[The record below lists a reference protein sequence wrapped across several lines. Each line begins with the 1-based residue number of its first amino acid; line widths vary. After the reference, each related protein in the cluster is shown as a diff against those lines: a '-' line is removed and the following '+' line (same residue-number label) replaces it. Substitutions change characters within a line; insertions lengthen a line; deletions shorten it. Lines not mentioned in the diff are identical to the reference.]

1 MEIWKMKKSLL
12 PASLLSLFLI
22 GCSSTPIVDVSKP
35 AGPSS
40 SKDSSSSSDETDLDL
55 ASLSDETDLDLASL
69 RDPNNILS
77 KRSIYFDYDK
87 DVFKAEYK
95 DLVAAHAKYVASHP
109 KAKMTLTGNT
119 DNRGSREYN
128 ISLGQKRSVSVKKS
142 MNVLGAQDVQIE
154 TVSFGEE
161 RADTNC
167 KDNVC
172 YGKDRRVDISYEKE

>member
-12 PASLLSLFLI
+12 LASLLSLFLV
-22 GCSSTPIVDVSKP
+22 GCSSTPINDASKP
-35 AGPSS
+35 TGPSV
-40 SKDSSSSSDETDLDL
+40 SD
-55 ASLSDETDLDLASL
+55 DEKDLDLASL

-87 DVFKAEYK
+87 DVVKAEYK
-95 DLVAAHAKYVASHP
+95 DLVAAHAKYVSAHP

-119 DNRGSREYN
+119 DDRGSREYN
-128 ISLGQKRSVSVKKS
+128 VSLGQRRSVSVKKS
-142 MNVLGAQDVQIE
+142 MNVLGAQDAQIE

-167 KDNVC
+167 KDDAC
-172 YGKDRRVDISYEKE
+172 YAKDRRVDISYEKE

>member
-1 MEIWKMKKSLL
+1 MKKSLFL
-12 PASLLSLFLI
+12 ASLLSLFLV

-35 AGPSS
+35 AGPSA
-40 SKDSSSSSDETDLDL
+40 SKDENDEK
-55 ASLSDETDLDLASL
+55 DLDLASL

-87 DVFKAEYK
+87 DVVKAEYK
-95 DLVAAHAKYVASHP
+95 DLLAAHAQYVASHP

-119 DNRGSREYN
+119 DDRGSREYN
-128 ISLGQKRSVSVKKS
+128 VSLGQKRSVSVKKS
-142 MNVLGAQDVQIE
+142 MNVLGAQDTQIE

-167 KDNVC
+167 KDDAC

>member
-1 MEIWKMKKSLL
+1 MEICKMKKSLL
-12 PASLLSLFLI
+12 LASLLSLFLV
-22 GCSSTPIVDVSKP
+22 GCSSTPINDASKP
-35 AGPSS
+35 TGPSVS
-40 SKDSSSSSDETDLDL
+40 NDEK
-55 ASLSDETDLDLASL
+55 DLDLASL

-87 DVFKAEYK
+87 DVVKAEYK
-95 DLVAAHAKYVASHP
+95 DLVAVHAKYVSTHP

-119 DNRGSREYN
+119 DDRGSREYN
-128 ISLGQKRSVSVKKS
+128 VSLGQRRSVSVKKS

-167 KDNVC
+167 KDDAC
-172 YGKDRRVDISYEKE
+172 YAKDRRVDISYEKE

>member
-1 MEIWKMKKSLL
+1 MKKSLFL
-12 PASLLSLFLI
+12 ASLLSLFLI

-35 AGPSS
+35 AGPSAS
-40 SKDSSSSSDETDLDL
+40 NDEK
-55 ASLSDETDLDLASL
+55 DLDLASL

-87 DVFKAEYK
+87 DVVKAEYK
-95 DLVAAHAKYVASHP
+95 DLLAAHAKYVASHP

-119 DNRGSREYN
+119 DDRGSREYN
-128 ISLGQKRSVSVKKS
+128 LSLGQKRSVSVKKS
-142 MNVLGAQDVQIE
+142 MNVLGAQDAQIE

-167 KDNVC
+167 KDDTC

>member
-1 MEIWKMKKSLL
+1 MKKSLL
-12 PASLLSLFLI
+12 LVSLLSLFLI

-35 AGPSS
+35 AGPSA
-40 SKDSSSSSDETDLDL
+40 SKDENDEK
-55 ASLSDETDLDLASL
+55 DLDLASL

-87 DVFKAEYK
+87 DTVKAEYK
-95 DLVAAHAKYVASHP
+95 DLLAAHAKYVASHP

-119 DNRGSREYN
+119 DDRGSREYN
-128 ISLGQKRSVSVKKS
+128 VSLGQKRSVSVKKS
-142 MNVLGAQDVQIE
+142 MNVLGAQDTQIE

-167 KDNVC
+167 KDDAC

>member
-1 MEIWKMKKSLL
+1 MKKSLL
-12 PASLLSLFLI
+12 LASLLSLFLI

-35 AGPSS
+35 AGPSA
-40 SKDSSSSSDETDLDL
+40 SKDENDEK
-55 ASLSDETDLDLASL
+55 DLDLASL

-87 DVFKAEYK
+87 DMVKAEYK
-95 DLVAAHAKYVASHP
+95 DLLAAHAKYVASHP

-119 DNRGSREYN
+119 DDRGSREYN
-128 ISLGQKRSVSVKKS
+128 VSLGQKRSVSVKKS
-142 MNVLGAQDVQIE
+142 MNVLGAQDTQIE

-167 KDNVC
+167 KDDAC

>member
-1 MEIWKMKKSLL
+1 MKKSLL
-12 PASLLSLFLI
+12 IASLLSLFLI

-35 AGPSS
+35 AGPSAS
-40 SKDSSSSSDETDLDL
+40 NDSSDEK
-55 ASLSDETDLDLASL
+55 DLDLASL

-87 DVFKAEYK
+87 DVVKAEYK
-95 DLVAAHAKYVASHP
+95 DLLAAHAKYVASHP

-119 DNRGSREYN
+119 DDRGSREYN
-128 ISLGQKRSVSVKKS
+128 VSLGQKRSVSVKKY
-142 MNVLGAQDVQIE
+142 MNVLGAQDTQIE

-167 KDNVC
+167 KDDAC

>member
-1 MEIWKMKKSLL
+1 MKKSLFL
-12 PASLLSLFLI
+12 ASLLSLFLI

-35 AGPSS
+35 AGPSVS
-40 SKDSSSSSDETDLDL
+40 NDSNDEK
-55 ASLSDETDLDLASL
+55 DLDLASL

-87 DVFKAEYK
+87 DTVKAEYK
-95 DLVAAHAKYVASHP
+95 DLLAAHAKYVASHP

-119 DNRGSREYN
+119 DDRGSREYN
-128 ISLGQKRSVSVKKS
+128 VSLGQKRSVSVKKS
-142 MNVLGAQDVQIE
+142 MNVLGAQDTQIE

-167 KDNVC
+167 KDDAC

>member
-1 MEIWKMKKSLL
+1 MKKSLL
-12 PASLLSLFLI
+12 LASLLSLFLI
-22 GCSSTPIVDVSKP
+22 GCSSTPINDVSKP

-40 SKDSSSSSDETDLDL
+40 AVSEVSDDDK
-55 ASLSDETDLDLASL
+55 DLDLASL

-87 DVFKAEYK
+87 DVVKAEYK
-95 DLVAAHAKYVASHP
+95 DLVAAHAKYVSSHP

-119 DNRGSREYN
+119 DDRGSREYN
-128 ISLGQKRSVSVKKS
+128 VSLGQRRSVSIKKS
-142 MNVLGAQDVQIE
+142 MNVLGAQDTQIE

-167 KDNVC
+167 KDDAC
-172 YGKDRRVDISYEKE
+172 YAKDRRVDISYEKE

>member
-1 MEIWKMKKSLL
+1 MKKSLL
-12 PASLLSLFLI
+12 LASLLSLFLI

-35 AGPSS
+35 AGPSA
-40 SKDSSSSSDETDLDL
+40 SKDENDEK
-55 ASLSDETDLDLASL
+55 DLDLASL

-87 DVFKAEYK
+87 DTVKAEYK
-95 DLVAAHAKYVASHP
+95 DLLAAHAKYVASHP

-119 DNRGSREYN
+119 DDRGSREYN
-128 ISLGQKRSVSVKKS
+128 VSLGQKRSVSVKKS
-142 MNVLGAQDVQIE
+142 INVLGAQDTQIE

-167 KDNVC
+167 KDDAC

>member
-1 MEIWKMKKSLL
+1 MKKSLFL
-12 PASLLSLFLI
+12 ASLLSLFLI

-35 AGPSS
+35 AGPSAS
-40 SKDSSSSSDETDLDL
+40 NDSNDEK
-55 ASLSDETDLDLASL
+55 DLDLASL

-87 DVFKAEYK
+87 DTVKAEYK
-95 DLVAAHAKYVASHP
+95 DLLAAHAKYVASHP

-119 DNRGSREYN
+119 DDRGSREYN
-128 ISLGQKRSVSVKKS
+128 VSLGQKRSVSVKKS
-142 MNVLGAQDVQIE
+142 MNVLGAQDTQIE

-161 RADTNC
+161 RAETNC
-167 KDNVC
+167 KDDAC

>member
-1 MEIWKMKKSLL
+1 MKKSLL
-12 PASLLSLFLI
+12 LASLLSLFLI

-35 AGPSS
+35 AGPSAS
-40 SKDSSSSSDETDLDL
+40 NDSNDEK
-55 ASLSDETDLDLASL
+55 DLDLASL
-69 RDPNNILS
+69 RSPNNILS

-87 DVFKAEYK
+87 DTVKAEYK
-95 DLVAAHAKYVASHP
+95 DLLAAHAKYVASHS

-119 DNRGSREYN
+119 DDRGSREYN
-128 ISLGQKRSVSVKKS
+128 VSLGQKRSVSVKKS
-142 MNVLGAQDVQIE
+142 MNVLGAQDTQIE

-167 KDNVC
+167 KDDAC

>member
-1 MEIWKMKKSLL
+1 MKKSLL
-12 PASLLSLFLI
+12 LATLLSLFLV
-22 GCSSTPIVDVSKP
+22 GCSSTPINDASKP
-35 AGPSS
+35 TGPTA
-40 SKDSSSSSDETDLDL
+40 DEK
-55 ASLSDETDLDLASL
+55 DLDLASL

-87 DVFKAEYK
+87 DVVKAEYK
-95 DLVAAHAKYVASHP
+95 DLVAAHAKYVSTHP

-119 DNRGSREYN
+119 DDRGSREYN
-128 ISLGQKRSVSVKKS
+128 VSLGQRRSVSVKKS
-142 MNVLGAQDVQIE
+142 MNVLGAQDTQIE

-167 KDNVC
+167 KDDAC

>member
-12 PASLLSLFLI
+12 LASLLSLFLV
-22 GCSSTPIVDVSKP
+22 GCSSTPINDASKP
-35 AGPSS
+35 AGPSVS
-40 SKDSSSSSDETDLDL
+40 NDEK
-55 ASLSDETDLDLASL
+55 DLDLASL

-87 DVFKAEYK
+87 DVVKAEYK

-109 KAKMTLTGNT
+109 RAKMTLTGNT
-119 DNRGSREYN
+119 DDRGSREYN
-128 ISLGQKRSVSVKKS
+128 VSLGQKRSVSVKKS
-142 MNVLGAQDVQIE
+142 MNVLGAQDTQIE

-167 KDNVC
+167 KDDAC
-172 YGKDRRVDISYEKE
+172 YGQDRRVDISYEKE

>member
-1 MEIWKMKKSLL
+1 MKKSLFL
-12 PASLLSLFLI
+12 ASLLSLFLI

-35 AGPSS
+35 AGPSAS
-40 SKDSSSSSDETDLDL
+40 NDSSDEK
-55 ASLSDETDLDLASL
+55 DLDLASL

-87 DVFKAEYK
+87 DTVKAEYK
-95 DLVAAHAKYVASHP
+95 DLLAAHAKYVASHP

-119 DNRGSREYN
+119 DDRGSREYN
-128 ISLGQKRSVSVKKS
+128 VSLGQKRSVSVKKS
-142 MNVLGAQDVQIE
+142 MNVLGAQDAQIE
-154 TVSFGEE
+154 AVSFGEE

-167 KDNVC
+167 KDDAC

>member
-1 MEIWKMKKSLL
+1 MKKSLL
-12 PASLLSLFLI
+12 FASLLSLFLI

-35 AGPSS
+35 AGPSAS
-40 SKDSSSSSDETDLDL
+40 NDSSSS
-55 ASLSDETDLDLASL
+55 SDETDLDLASL

-87 DVFKAEYK
+87 DVVKAEYK

-119 DNRGSREYN
+119 DDRGSREYN
-128 ISLGQKRSVSVKKS
+128 VSLGQKRSVSVKKS
-142 MNVLGAQDVQIE
+142 MNVLGAQDAQIE

-161 RADTNC
+161 RADANC
-167 KDNVC
+167 KDNGC

>member
-1 MEIWKMKKSLL
+1 MKKSLFL
-12 PASLLSLFLI
+12 ASLLSLFLI

-35 AGPSS
+35 AGPSAS
-40 SKDSSSSSDETDLDL
+40 NDEK
-55 ASLSDETDLDLASL
+55 DLDLASL

-87 DVFKAEYK
+87 DVVKAEYK
-95 DLVAAHAKYVASHP
+95 DLLAAHAKYVASHP

-119 DNRGSREYN
+119 DDRGSREYN
-128 ISLGQKRSVSVKKS
+128 VSLGQKRSVSVKKS
-142 MNVLGAQDVQIE
+142 MNVLGAQDAQIE

-161 RADTNC
+161 RGDTNC
-167 KDNVC
+167 KDRGC

>member
-1 MEIWKMKKSLL
+1 MEICKMKKSLL
-12 PASLLSLFLI
+12 LATLLSLFLV
-22 GCSSTPIVDVSKP
+22 GCSSTPINDASKP
-35 AGPSS
+35 NGPSAS
-40 SKDSSSSSDETDLDL
+40 NDEK
-55 ASLSDETDLDLASL
+55 DLDLASL

-87 DVFKAEYK
+87 DVVKAEYK
-95 DLVAAHAKYVASHP
+95 DLVAAHAKYVSTHP

-119 DNRGSREYN
+119 DDRGSREYN
-128 ISLGQKRSVSVKKS
+128 VSLGQRRSVSVKKS
-142 MNVLGAQDVQIE
+142 MNVLGAQDTQIE

-167 KDNVC
+167 KDDAC

>member
-1 MEIWKMKKSLL
+1 MKKSLL
-12 PASLLSLFLI
+12 LASLLSLFLV

-35 AGPSS
+35 AGPSAS
-40 SKDSSSSSDETDLDL
+40 ASNDEK
-55 ASLSDETDLDLASL
+55 DLDLASL

-87 DVFKAEYK
+87 DVVKAEYK
-95 DLVAAHAKYVASHP
+95 DLLAAHSQYVASHP

-119 DNRGSREYN
+119 DDRGSREYN
-128 ISLGQKRSVSVKKS
+128 VSLGQKRSVSVKKS
-142 MNVLGAQDVQIE
+142 MNVLGAQDAQIE

-167 KDNVC
+167 KDDAC
-172 YGKDRRVDISYEKE
+172 YAKDRRVDISYEKE

>member
-12 PASLLSLFLI
+12 LASLLSLFLI

-35 AGPSS
+35 AGPSAS
-40 SKDSSSSSDETDLDL
+40 NDSSSS
-55 ASLSDETDLDLASL
+55 SDETDLDLASL

-87 DVFKAEYK
+87 DVVKAEYK

-119 DNRGSREYN
+119 DDRGSREYN
-128 ISLGQKRSVSVKKS
+128 VSLGQKRSVSVKKS

-167 KDNVC
+167 KDNGC

>member
-1 MEIWKMKKSLL
+1 MKKSLFL
-12 PASLLSLFLI
+12 ASLLSLFLI

-35 AGPSS
+35 AGPSAS
-40 SKDSSSSSDETDLDL
+40 NDSSDEK
-55 ASLSDETDLDLASL
+55 DLDLASL

-87 DVFKAEYK
+87 DTVKAQYK
-95 DLVAAHAKYVASHP
+95 DLLEAHAKYVASHP

-119 DNRGSREYN
+119 DDRGSREYN
-128 ISLGQKRSVSVKKS
+128 VSLGQKRSVSVKKS
-142 MNVLGAQDVQIE
+142 MNVLGAQDAQIE

-167 KDNVC
+167 KDDAC

>member
-1 MEIWKMKKSLL
+1 MKKTLL
-12 PASLLSLFLI
+12 LASLLSLFLI

-35 AGPSS
+35 AGPSAS
-40 SKDSSSSSDETDLDL
+40 NDSNDEK
-55 ASLSDETDLDLASL
+55 DLDLASL

-87 DVFKAEYK
+87 DVVKAEYK
-95 DLVAAHAKYVASHP
+95 DLLAAHAKYVASHP

-119 DNRGSREYN
+119 DDRGSREYN
-128 ISLGQKRSVSVKKS
+128 VSLGQKRSVSVKKS
-142 MNVLGAQDVQIE
+142 MNVLGAQDTQIE

-167 KDNVC
+167 KDDAC
-172 YGKDRRVDISYEKE
+172 SGKDRRVDISYEKE

>member
-1 MEIWKMKKSLL
+1 METWKMKKSLL
-12 PASLLSLFLI
+12 LATLLSLFLV
-22 GCSSTPIVDVSKP
+22 GCSSTPINDASKP
-35 AGPSS
+35 NGPSAS
-40 SKDSSSSSDETDLDL
+40 VSD
-55 ASLSDETDLDLASL
+55 DEKDLDLASL

-87 DVFKAEYK
+87 DAVKAEYK

-119 DNRGSREYN
+119 DDRGSREYN
-128 ISLGQKRSVSVKKS
+128 LSLGQKRSVAVKKS
-142 MNVLGAQDVQIE
+142 INVLGAQDTQIE

-167 KDNVC
+167 KDDAC
-172 YGKDRRVDISYEKE
+172 FGKDRRVDISYEKE

>member
-12 PASLLSLFLI
+12 LASLLSLFLI

-35 AGPSS
+35 AGPSAS
-40 SKDSSSSSDETDLDL
+40 NDEK
-55 ASLSDETDLDLASL
+55 DLDLASL

-87 DVFKAEYK
+87 DTVKAEYK
-95 DLVAAHAKYVASHP
+95 DLLAAHAKYVASHP

-119 DNRGSREYN
+119 DDRGSREYN
-128 ISLGQKRSVSVKKS
+128 VSLGQKRSVSVKKS
-142 MNVLGAQDVQIE
+142 MNVLGAQDAQIE

-167 KDNVC
+167 KDDAC

>member
-1 MEIWKMKKSLL
+1 MKKSLL
-12 PASLLSLFLI
+12 LASLLSLLLI

-35 AGPSS
+35 AGPSA
-40 SKDSSSSSDETDLDL
+40 SKDENDEK
-55 ASLSDETDLDLASL
+55 DLDLASL

-87 DVFKAEYK
+87 DVVKAEYK
-95 DLVAAHAKYVASHP
+95 DLLAAHAKYVASHP

-119 DNRGSREYN
+119 DDRGSREYN
-128 ISLGQKRSVSVKKS
+128 VSLGQKRSVSVKKS
-142 MNVLGAQDVQIE
+142 MNVLGAQDTQIE

-167 KDNVC
+167 KDDVC

>member
-1 MEIWKMKKSLL
+1 MKKSLL
-12 PASLLSLFLI
+12 LVSLLSLFLI

-35 AGPSS
+35 AGPSA
-40 SKDSSSSSDETDLDL
+40 SKDENDEK
-55 ASLSDETDLDLASL
+55 DLDLASL

-87 DVFKAEYK
+87 DTVKAEYK
-95 DLVAAHAKYVASHP
+95 DLLEAHAKYVASHP

-119 DNRGSREYN
+119 DDRGSREYN
-128 ISLGQKRSVSVKKS
+128 VSLGQKRSVSVKKS
-142 MNVLGAQDVQIE
+142 MNVLGAQDTQIE

-161 RADTNC
+161 RAETNC
-167 KDNVC
+167 KDDAC

>member
-1 MEIWKMKKSLL
+1 MKKSLFL
-12 PASLLSLFLI
+12 ASLLSLFLI

-35 AGPSS
+35 AGPSAS
-40 SKDSSSSSDETDLDL
+40 NDEK
-55 ASLSDETDLDLASL
+55 DLDLASL

-87 DVFKAEYK
+87 DVVKAEYK
-95 DLVAAHAKYVASHP
+95 DLLAAHAQYVASHP

-119 DNRGSREYN
+119 DDRGSREYN
-128 ISLGQKRSVSVKKS
+128 VSLGQKRSVSVKKS
-142 MNVLGAQDVQIE
+142 MNVLGAQDTQIE

-167 KDNVC
+167 KDDAC
-172 YGKDRRVDISYEKE
+172 YGKDLSLIHI

>member
-1 MEIWKMKKSLL
+1 MKKSLL
-12 PASLLSLFLI
+12 IASLLSLFLI

-35 AGPSS
+35 AGPSAS
-40 SKDSSSSSDETDLDL
+40 NDSNDEK
-55 ASLSDETDLDLASL
+55 DLDLASL

-87 DVFKAEYK
+87 DTVKAQYK
-95 DLVAAHAKYVASHP
+95 DLLEAHAKYVASHP

-119 DNRGSREYN
+119 DDRGSREYN
-128 ISLGQKRSVSVKKS
+128 VSLGQKRSVSVKKS
-142 MNVLGAQDVQIE
+142 MNVLGAQDTQIE

-167 KDNVC
+167 KDDAC